1 MADCDFIYQVH
12 PFVRHQIWSGYASLL
27 TMPKLETDINNRP
40 KKNRVSI
47 HIIFSIILG
56 LRIKKLNFFSI
67 LSKSNLKN
75 SNWSFFC
82 ALTILSTIRDL
93 LTIAVR
99 DNWSIS
105 THSNVV
111 INRLKM
117 CNSDF
122 MTKVY
127 SLHTSITWKLLLN
140 CTIGFLHP
148 DERWKVTL
156 ALFCFLWSDSP
167 LFDIILWIC

>member
-1 MADCDFIYQVH
+1 MT
-12 PFVRHQIWSGYASLL
+12 L
-27 TMPKLETDINNRP
+27 
-40 KKNRVSI
+40 
-47 HIIFSIILG
+47 SIIDLG
-56 LRIKKLNFFSI
+56 RLDVIDR
-67 LSKSNLKN
+67 
-75 SNWSFFC
+75 FFC

-156 ALFCFLWSDSP
+156 ALFCFLWSDS
-167 LFDIILWIC
+167 LFDILWIWLVLNFSYAPSWAESCVQVNCKKNLGLAKPA